1 MVHEVVDLSTGCM
14 VHRLVSQVRTTPI
27 AKFLDC
33 NFLEWPIVDAVR
45 FQTNGEFTII
55 WRGTTERMLPFRS
68 IIVIHILAITG
79 HGSYQGLM
87 VVLVMILI
95 ENCTLFVQLREVI
108 FFARI
113 KISTVRIY
121 KVTVSRRVLWILEA
135 ICIVLASTWLRLD
148 MIQPLGYLKAS
159 FVWSGAV

>member
-1 MVHEVVDLSTGCM
+1 M
-14 VHRLVSQVRTTPI
+14 
-27 AKFLDC
+27 
-33 NFLEWPIVDAVR
+33 
-45 FQTNGEFTII
+45 
-55 WRGTTERMLPFRS
+55 
-68 IIVIHILAITG
+68 IHILAITG

-121 KVTVSRRVLWILEA
+121 KVTVSGRVL
-135 ICIVLASTWLRLD
+135 
-148 MIQPLGYLKAS
+148 
-159 FVWSGAV
+159 